1 MSAPSKYRFPT
12 PLSDVSVPNILVKV
26 LTRTQVFSS
35 TTNSSS
41 CEPSQTSIIPAQVS
55 LSAIH
60 RSASRNIYSSEANCE
75 QLPQS
80 ARQLD
85 EELTVWKATLPRWLN
100 PDVVSFK
107 EPEWVGKQ
115 KLALQIG
122 KIRLSFQTCS

>member
-1 MSAPSKYRFPT
+1 MSAPSKYRLPT
-12 PLSDVSVPNILVKV
+12 PLSAVSVPNISVKV
-26 LTRTQVFSS
+26 LTRAQVFPS

-60 RSASRNIYSSEANCE
+60 RSASRNIYSSEVNYE
-75 QLPQS
+75 QISQS

-107 EPEWVGKQ
+107 EPEWMSKQ

-122 KIRLSFQTCS
+122 KIRLSFQNCS